1 MQYYDVVVVGS
12 GIAGLSYSLRVSE
25 YFQEH
30 YPEFKICI
38 LTKGEE
44 DETNTKYAQGGVAV
58 VTDFFKDSYEK
69 HMQDTMMAGNDLSN
83 PDIVEMV
90 IKDGPARV
98 EEIIRWGTE
107 FDKKVTGEYDLGKEG
122 GHSANRVLHHK
133 DITGNEIEQKLLNK
147 VRKYK
152 NITLLNHHFSIDLLT
167 QHHLGQDLPK
177 KSEDIE
183 CYGLYVMN
191 QKNKQISKI
200 LSKIVVIATG
210 GLGQVYYNTTNP
222 KIATGDGIAIAY
234 RAGALIENM
243 EFIQFHPT
251 SLFNPG
257 ERPSFLISEAVR
269 GYGGILKTK
278 NEEEFMQNYDK
289 RESLAPRD
297 IVARAIDSELKKSGD
312 EYVCLD
318 CRHIPRA
325 EFAERFPRI
334 FEKCISIGI
343 DPSIQ
348 MIPVLPTCH
357 YACGGIKTDVNART
371 TIKNLYAIGEV
382 ASTGL
387 HGANRLASNSLLEAL
402 VFAHNCFQDTIS
414 RIGELELRNNIPEW
428 NTEGTTQPKER
439 VLITHKLKELQYLM
453 SDYVSIVRTNKRLE
467 QAMNRLNLLFEETET
482 LYNQVQLSPQLCE
495 LRNLISVAYL
505 ITRAASKRTENK
517 GLHFNKDLDQQLP

>member
-25 YFQEH
+25 YFKEH
-30 YPEFKICI
+30 HPDFKICI

-58 VTDFFKDSYEK
+58 VTDFFQDSYEK
-69 HMQDTMMAGNDLSN
+69 HMKDTMAAGDDLSN
-83 PDIVEMV
+83 PEIVEMV
-90 IKDGPARV
+90 IKDGPARIH
-98 EEIIRWGTE
+98 EIIRWGTQ
-107 FDKKVTGEYDLGKEG
+107 FDTKNTGEFDLGKEG

-133 DITGNEIEQKLLNK
+133 DITGLEIEQKLLK
-147 VRKYK
+147 QVRKYS

-177 KSEDIE
+177 RSKDIE

-191 QKNKQISKI
+191 QKNRQITKM
-200 LSKIVVIATG
+200 LSKIVVLATG
-210 GLGQVYYNTTNP
+210 GIGQVYYNTTNP
-222 KIATGDGIAIAY
+222 KIATGDGIAMAY

-251 SLFNPG
+251 GLYNPG
-257 ERPSFLISEAVR
+257 VRPSFLISEAVR
-269 GYGGILKTK
+269 GFGGILKTK
-278 NEEEFMQNYDK
+278 AGEAFMQNYDE

-312 EYVCLD
+312 DFVCLD
-318 CRHIPRA
+318 CRDIP
-325 EFAERFPRI
+325 ESDFSERFPQI
-334 FEKCISIGI
+334 YEKCMAIGI
-343 DPSIQ
+343 NPSRQ
-348 MIPVLPTCH
+348 MIPVVPTCH
-357 YACGGIKTDVNART
+357 YACGGINTDVNAAT
-371 TIKNLYAIGEV
+371 TIQNLYAIGEV

-402 VFAHNCFQDTIS
+402 VFAHNCYLDTVK
-414 RIGELELRNNIPEW
+414 RIELLEFKNNIPDW
-428 NTEGTTQPKER
+428 NAEGTMQPREG
-439 VLITHKLKELQYLM
+439 VLITHKLKELQLLM
-453 SDYVSIVRTNKRLE
+453 SDYVSIVRTKKRLE
-467 QAMNRLNLLFEETET
+467 EAMKRVQLLYEETED

-505 ITRAASKRTENK
+505 VTRAAMRRVENK
-517 GLHFNKDLDQQLP
+517 GLHYNQDLDIGKN